1 MTKGISIFLIV
12 ASLFL
17 PVPSLT
23 RASEDSDEN
32 RIFAVVQRMISV
44 VENTDSF
51 TCETEVT
58 YYTAGVPDEQWR
70 LTFFFKR
77 NKKFRVDFSYPYRWM
92 SVFYTGGDEKLTV
105 RPLRFIPGVKL
116 SFSIDNPR
124 VKTPSGQRIDQT
136 DVAYFIRFIMK
147 NLKVIQQRENEFRE
161 DADRITFLFWARDY
175 IEGRYLEQYRVS
187 VSKKNWFPTR
197 VERYTFEGKLI
208 EVTAFKN
215 FVINANL
222 DDKIFLP

>member
-1 MTKGISIFLIV
+1 MTKGISIFLIA
-12 ASLFL
+12 ASLFIV
-17 PVPSLT
+17 VPSLT
-23 RASEDSDEN
+23 RASEDSDEK
-32 RIFAVVQRMISV
+32 RIVAVVQKMISV

-58 YYTAGVPDEQWR
+58 YYTAGVADEQWR

-136 DVAYFIRFIMK
+136 DVAYFIRFIME
-147 NLKVIQQRENEFRE
+147 NLKVIQQGENKFQE
-161 DADRITFLFWARDY
+161 DEDRITFLFWARDY
-175 IEGRYLEQYRVS
+175 IEGKYLEQYRVS
-187 VSKKNWFPTR
+187 VSKK
-197 VERYTFEGKLI
+197 KL
-208 EVTAFKN
+208 VPDPCRKVHF
-215 FVINANL
+215 
-222 DDKIFLP
+222 